1 MRRFLPSL
9 NPEWNLW
16 VDSNMIDD
24 VYGIMFL
31 LMNVNPGLDD
41 EELFTRLV
49 LEKCRS
55 ASPSLMS
62 DVIRY
67 SVTVVSSR
75 SRLYSQTY
83 TDSGSVE

>member
-1 MRRFLPSL
+1 
-9 NPEWNLW
+9 
-16 VDSNMIDD
+16 MIDD
-24 VYGIMFL
+24 VYGIAFL

-49 LEKCRS
+49 LEKCRR

-67 SVTVVSSR
+67 SVTVVSS
-75 SRLYSQTY
+75 
-83 TDSGSVE
+83 

>member
-1 MRRFLPSL
+1 MRRLRPSP

-49 LEKCRS
+49 LEKCRR
-55 ASPSLMS
+55 ASPSLIS
-62 DVIRY
+62 EVIRY
-67 SVTVVSSR
+67 SVTFVSS
-75 SRLYSQTY
+75 
-83 TDSGSVE
+83 